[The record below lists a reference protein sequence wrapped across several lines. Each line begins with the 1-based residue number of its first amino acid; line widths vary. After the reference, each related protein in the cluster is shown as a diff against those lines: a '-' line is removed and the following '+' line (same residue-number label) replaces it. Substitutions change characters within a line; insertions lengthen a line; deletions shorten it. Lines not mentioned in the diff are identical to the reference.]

1 MRTRYTQRILSLLA
15 GTFKHERTHSRMIFP
30 SKFYKDKS
38 VLIVDDC
45 EPIRS
50 AVKAMLQKIGFNQIG
65 SANNGLIAVQKCED
79 SVFDFLLVDF
89 NLGEGKDGYQ
99 LFEELKYKDLLS
111 PGCCFIM
118 MSAESRRQIVHGI
131 IELQPDDYL
140 LKPFT
145 YKGLEKRCGRTYQKK
160 SALSKVYEAIFEENP
175 AKAIIACENTSR
187 ATPEYAAFAL
197 RLKGE
202 LLIKTRRYEDAQVM
216 YQSILSTRELPWAVL
231 GNCIARIKMGDYKDT
246 EIILKQL
253 AELAETKVEAL
264 DWLGRLYIQR
274 EQIKPAQKMLAE
286 AARISPRNIHR
297 QRALANL
304 AIINGEIEEAVRA
317 FAKIISSSRFSVY
330 DTPENYLNFARIL
343 VDLCKDSNKLD
354 AAKQIGKALDVL
366 NSVGKRF
373 YSEVYK
379 PQELVI
385 QARINASKGNMEEA
399 REQLS
404 ACEKLKVSE
413 LTADQCLDRAKAYF
427 STGNLSKS
435 DEYMTQLKQLTDN
448 DDLVSSTIKVL
459 VDKEK
464 ENHEQLREKIRILNN
479 EGLTAYQNGIYGKAM
494 DSFKEAFI
502 YMPSNASLALNLVQ
516 SITKTGANDSD
527 SKRLC
532 RRCVELIDKSELSES
547 NTRRYLTIR
556 DDLYE
561 FM

>member
-1 MRTRYTQRILSLLA
+1 
-15 GTFKHERTHSRMIFP
+15 MIFP
-30 SKFYKDKS
+30 SKFYSDKS

-50 AVKAMLQKIGFNQIG
+50 AVKAMLQKIGFNRIG
-65 SANNGLIAVQKCED
+65 SANNGLIAVQKCEN

-99 LFEELKYKDLLS
+99 LFEELKNKDLLS
-111 PGCCFIM
+111 PTCCFIM

-131 IELQPDDYL
+131 VELQPDDYL

-145 YKGLEKRCGRTYQKK
+145 YKGLEKRCGRTWQKK
-160 SALSKVYEAIFEENP
+160 SALSKIYEAIFEEQP
-175 AKAIIACENTSR
+175 EIAIKACDQASR
-187 ATPEYAAFAL
+187 KTPEYAAFAL

-202 LLIKTRRYEDAQVM
+202 LLIKTKQYEDARKM
-216 YQSILSTRELPWAVL
+216 YQAVLSNRELPWAVL
-231 GNCIARIKMGDYKDT
+231 GNSIARIKLGDWQDAEKT
-246 EIILKQL
+246 LMML
-253 AELAETKVEAL
+253 AELDETKVEAL

-274 EQIKPAQKMLAE
+274 EQLKEAQAKLAE
-286 AARISPRNIHR
+286 AARVSPRNIHR

-304 AIINGEIEEAVRA
+304 AIINGQVDEAVRA
-317 FAKIISSSRFSVY
+317 FAKIISASRYSVY
-330 DTPENYLNFARIL
+330 DTPENYLNFARCL

-354 AAKQIGKALDVL
+354 AAKQIGKALEVL
-366 NSVGKRF
+366 NSVGRRF

-399 REQLS
+399 REQLNE
-404 ACEKLKVSE
+404 CEKLKVNE

-435 DEYMTQLKQLTDN
+435 DEYMTQLDELTDN
-448 DDLVSSTIKVL
+448 DDLVSSTIKIL

-464 ENHEQLREKIRILNN
+464 EDHEQLREKIRILNN
-479 EGLTAYQNGIYGKAM
+479 EGLAAYKNGIYGKAM
-494 DSFKEAFI
+494 DNFKEAFI

-516 SITKTGANDSD
+516 SITKTGVNDSD

-532 RRCVELIDKSELSES
+532 RRCVELIDKSDLSES

-556 DDLYE
+556 EDVAAL
-561 FM
+561 MG